1 MTHDIMKGAEPF
13 YFASPSHKTLV
24 ILVHGFTSTC
34 HSMRELGQKF
44 FEAGFDACGIL
55 LPGHGTTPE
64 DMEKRKWTEWL
75 EAVENKLNELSTGYA
90 NVFLCGQS
98 MGGCLCLYVSSF
110 HPVTGV
116 ITISSGIKLFGWKL
130 RLLPLIKYFTRFIKK
145 YDGPDIKDPAAKK
158 AEVHYDLMPIKS
170 IMELQRF
177 LKKLGGRMSHVKC
190 PVLLIHAEQDHTF
203 EFKNQALMFHALGSV
218 NKKQIVLKN
227 SYHIAT
233 VDYDKLTVQNE
244 SIQFIKE
251 TCK

>member
-13 YFASPSHKTLV
+13 FFASPSHTTVV
-24 ILVHGFTSTC
+24 ILVHGFTSSC
-34 HSMRELGQKF
+34 HSMRELGEKF
-44 FEAGFDACGIL
+44 YEAGFDACGIL

-75 EAVENKLNELSTGYA
+75 EAVEDKLNELKLRYA

-98 MGGCLCLYVSSF
+98 MGGCLSLYASSF
-110 HPVTGV
+110 HAVAGV
-116 ITISSGIKLFGWKL
+116 ITISSGIKLFDWKL

-145 YDGPDIKDPAAKK
+145 HDGPDIKDPAAKN
-158 AEVHYDLMPIKS
+158 AEVHYDLMPVKS
-170 IMELQRF
+170 IMELQHF
-177 LKKLGGRMSHVKC
+177 LKKLRKRISYVSC

-203 EFKNQALMFHALGSV
+203 EFKNQALMFRALGSE

-233 VDYDKLTVQNE
+233 VDYDKLTVQNA

-251 TCK
+251 LCK